1 METKTASW
9 YLRHQKKKKEG
20 PYTSQEIRELDEK
33 GKLTKD
39 MFVWRKGLEK
49 WVPITRIKGLQ
60 FKQKQS
66 WWQFF
71 KDVTFEPIPSGWYSK
86 FVWSL
91 KKFALV
97 HVMIF
102 ALLISGT
109 IGIFVVG
116 GVVGGVSYAMMTPEQ
131 RQEHSEKMAEAR
143 AKAKEA
149 RAANAQKIA
158 EAGKNNERIR
168 EAAANHVD
176 SIYGLSNEQKV
187 DAFMDYYVRHGGTDA
202 FKTRQGL
209 TLALKRAQREYD
221 FDRGKISIW

>member
-1 METKTASW
+1 METKAANW
-9 YLRHQKKKKEG
+9 YLRHQEKKKEG

-39 MFVWRKGLEK
+39 MLVWRKGLEK

-60 FKQKQS
+60 FKQKRS
-66 WWQFF
+66 WWQFL
-71 KDVTFEPIPSGWYSK
+71 KDVTFEPIPSGWLNK

-91 KKFALV
+91 KKLAVLY
-97 HVMIF
+97 VMIF
-102 ALLISGT
+102 AVSISGMV
-109 IGIFVVG
+109 GIFVVG

-131 RQEHSEKMAEAR
+131 RQEHSEKMVEAR

-158 EAGKNNERIR
+158 EAEKNNERVMK
-168 EAAANHVD
+168 AAADYVD
-176 SIYGLSNEQKV
+176 SIYGLDKEQKV

-202 FKTRQGL
+202 YTTRQGVAL
-209 TLALKRAQREYD
+209 GLKRAQRQYD
-221 FDRGKISIW
+221 MDRGKIGIW